1 MIRQIADALAA
12 SWANVATGVALFVP
26 RLLAALIIIAV
37 GWILA
42 AVVRGIVRRLL
53 AWVQFD
59 RLVERTGASEML
71 RVAELPRAEILLAE
85 VTFWVIFV
93 GFMLS
98 GVDALEFRALEGMV
112 AGFVRFVPRFVLSLV
127 ILAFGM
133 LIANFV
139 WRATLLAAVNGG
151 LPSARLV
158 AGAMRLLVVAISV
171 AMALEQL
178 GLGTTVVLTAFAIA
192 FGAVMLG
199 LAIAFGLG
207 GRDIA
212 RHLLEQQVRSRE
224 RRDSDVTPHL

>member
-12 SWANVATGVALFVP
+12 SWANFATGVALFVP

-85 VTFWVIFV
+85 IAFWVIFV

-112 AGFVRFVPRFVLSLV
+112 AGFVRFVPRFVLSLA

>member
-12 SWANVATGVALFVP
+12 SWANFATGVALFVP

-85 VTFWVIFV
+85 IAFWVIFV

-158 AGAMRLLVVAISV
+158 AGGMRLLVVAISV

>member
-12 SWANVATGVALFVP
+12 SWANFATGVALFVP

-85 VTFWVIFV
+85 IAFWVIFV